1 MQRHPIPKIVP
12 KAENCSLTIL
22 KNGSN
27 HGSMAAKKSKI
38 KLRIVQSWQLYVI
51 LLVPFL
57 WLIIFRYVPMYGL
70 QLAFKNFRSSRGIW
84 GSPWVGLAHFKRF
97 FTSPSSWMVIRNTV
111 TLSLYS
117 IAASF
122 PFAIILA
129 LCLNELRNEK
139 TKKFI
144 QTVTYAPYFISTVV
158 MVSIIFQILDPRIGI
173 INRIIMLFGGKSIN
187 FMAMPQYF
195 SHIYVWS
202 GVWQSN
208 GYNAIIYLAA
218 LSAIN
223 PELHEAAIVDGCN
236 KFQRIWY
243 IDLPQIKPTIIIMLI
258 LNMGYVMSIGFEKVY
273 LMQNPLNIEASE
285 VMSTYIYR
293 VGLINFD
300 YSYSTAISFINSI
313 INLVLLLTVN
323 TIAKKLGE
331 EGLW

>member
-1 MQRHPIPKIVP
+1 MQRHLIPKNVP
-12 KAENCSLTIL
+12 KTKNCSLTIL

-38 KLRIVQSWQLYVI
+38 KLQIVQSWQLYVI

-218 LSAIN
+218 LSAVN
-223 PELHEAAIVDGCN
+223 PELHEAAIVDGCS

-313 INLVLLLTVN
+313 INLVLLITVN

>member
-1 MQRHPIPKIVP
+1 MQRHLIPKNVP
-12 KAENCSLTIL
+12 KTKNCSLTIL

-313 INLVLLLTVN
+313 INLVLLITVN

-331 EGLW
+331 EVLW

>member
-1 MQRHPIPKIVP
+1 MQRHLIPKIVP
-12 KAENCSLTIL
+12 KAKNCSLTIP

-38 KLRIVQSWQLYVI
+38 RLRIAQNWQLYVI
-51 LLVPFL
+51 LFAPFL

-129 LCLNELRNEK
+129 LCLNEMRNEK
-139 TKKFI
+139 SKKFI

-158 MVSIIFQILDPRIGI
+158 MVSIVFQILDPRIGI

-218 LSAIN
+218 LSAVN

-300 YSYSTAISFINSI
+300 YSYSTAIGFINSI

-323 TIAKKLGE
+323 TVAKKLGE

>member
-1 MQRHPIPKIVP
+1 MQRHLIPKNVP
-12 KAENCSLTIL
+12 KTKNCSLTIL

-218 LSAIN
+218 LSAVN
-223 PELHEAAIVDGCN
+223 PELHEAAIVDGCS

-313 INLVLLLTVN
+313 INLVLLITVN

>member
-1 MQRHPIPKIVP
+1 MQRHLIPKNVP
-12 KAENCSLTIL
+12 KTKNCSLTIL

-173 INRIIMLFGGKSIN
+173 INRIMMLFGGKSIN

-218 LSAIN
+218 LSAVN
-223 PELHEAAIVDGCN
+223 PELHEAAIVDGCS

-313 INLVLLLTVN
+313 INLVLLITVN